1 VFWWVVDEQV
11 DMLGFAVH
19 LDKFSLEVEANLLEY
34 DFEPLD
40 SIAVKDLPSVLCDED
55 QVDME

>member
-1 VFWWVVDEQV
+1 MFWWVVDEQL

-19 LDKFSLEVEANLLEY
+19 FDKFSLEVEANLLEY

-40 SIAVKDLPSVLCDED
+40 GIHCQIPFLCIL
-55 QVDME
+55 

>member
-11 DMLGFAVH
+11 DMLGFAVD
-19 LDKFSLEVEANLLEY
+19 LDQFSLEVAANLLEY

-40 SIAVKDLPSVLCDED
+40 GITVKYLSSVLCDED
-55 QVDME
+55 QMDLE

>member
-19 LDKFSLEVEANLLEY
+19 LDKFSLEVQANLLEY
-34 DFEPLD
+34 DFELFD
-40 SIAVKDLPSVLCDED
+40 SITVKYLSSVLCDED
-55 QVDME
+55 QMDME

>member
-1 VFWWVVDEQV
+1 
-11 DMLGFAVH
+11 MLGFAVH

-40 SIAVKDLPSVLCDED
+40 GIAVEYLSSALCDED
-55 QVDME
+55 QMHLE

>member
-1 VFWWVVDEQV
+1 
-11 DMLGFAVH
+11 MLGFAVH

-40 SIAVKDLPSVLCDED
+40 SITVKYLSSVLFDED

>member
-1 VFWWVVDEQV
+1 MFWWVVDEQL

-19 LDKFSLEVEANLLEY
+19 LGKFSLEVEANLLEY

-40 SIAVKDLPSVLCDED
+40 GIHCQIPFLCIL
-55 QVDME
+55 

>member
-1 VFWWVVDEQV
+1 MFWWVVDEQV
-11 DMLGFAVH
+11 DRLGFAVH

-40 SIAVKDLPSVLCDED
+40 SIAVEHFSSVLCDED
-55 QVDME
+55 QMDME